1 MANQA
6 SPPITFLNP
15 PGLANLG
22 TFSQVAVVSGGRT
35 VHISGQLAW
44 DEDARL
50 VGAGD
55 LRAQTA
61 RVFENL
67 GKALR
72 AAGATFR
79 DVVKFTIYVVNLEPD
94 DRAAISEVR
103 NRYIDPS
110 RPPAST
116 MIGVSA
122 LVVPE
127 ARIEIEAVA
136 VIS

>member
-1 MANQA
+1 M
-6 SPPITFLNP
+6 ITFINP

-22 TFSQVAVVSGGRT
+22 TFSQVAVVSGERT
-35 VHISGQLAW
+35 IHISGQIAW

-50 VGAGD
+50 VGVGD
-55 LRAQTA
+55 LRAQTT

-67 GKALR
+67 AKALA
-72 AAGATFR
+72 AAGATF
-79 DVVKFTIYVVNLEPD
+79 DHVVKFTVYVVDLEPD

-103 NRYIDPS
+103 NRFIDPT

-136 VIS
+136 VVP

>member
-1 MANQA
+1 M
-6 SPPITFLNP
+6 ITFINP

-22 TFSQVAVVSGGRT
+22 TFSQVAVVSGERT
-35 VHISGQLAW
+35 IHISGQIAW

-50 VGAGD
+50 VGVGD
-55 LRAQTA
+55 LRAQTT

-67 GKALR
+67 AKALA
-72 AAGATFR
+72 AAGATF
-79 DVVKFTIYVVNLEPD
+79 DHVVKFTVYVVGLEPD

-103 NRYIDPS
+103 NRFIDPT

-136 VIS
+136 VVP

>member
-1 MANQA
+1 M
-6 SPPITFLNP
+6 ITLINP

-22 TFSQVAVVSGGRT
+22 TFSQVAVATGGRT
-35 VHISGQLAW
+35 VHVSGQLAW
-44 DEDARL
+44 DEEARL
-50 VGAGD
+50 VGDGD

-67 GKALR
+67 STALA

-79 DVVKFTIYVVNLEPD
+79 DVVKFTIYVVDLEPD

-103 NRYIDPS
+103 NRFIDPAH
-110 RPPAST
+110 PPAST

-127 ARIEIEAVA
+127 ARIEIEAIA
-136 VIS
+136 VLP

>member
-1 MANQA
+1 M
-6 SPPITFLNP
+6 ITFINP

-22 TFSQVAVVSGGRT
+22 TFSQVAVVSGERT
-35 VHISGQLAW
+35 IHISGQIAW

-50 VGAGD
+50 LGVGD
-55 LRAQTA
+55 LRAQTT

-67 GKALR
+67 AKALA
-72 AAGATFR
+72 AAGATF
-79 DVVKFTIYVVNLEPD
+79 DHVVKFTVYVVDLEPD

-103 NRYIDPS
+103 NRFIDPT

-136 VIS
+136 VVP